1 MFQIVNLV
9 KAYFNGSYGEEIV
22 KEHFSLIYELL
33 DEIVDFG
40 YPQNTSPEMLKT
52 YILQEQLDIAKLL
65 GVNGVKQQTTS
76 VAPAVTGAV
85 SWRREGLKYKKNEV
99 FLDVVE
105 NVNALV
111 SNKGAIL
118 RSDVAGEVQMKCLL
132 SGMPECRFGMNDKLG
147 MDDKAPAAA
156 AAKKGTGIELA
167 DITFHQCVK
176 LGKFDSDRTISFVP
190 PDGEFILM
198 KYRVVDGIQL
208 PFKVSPIVKEH
219 GRSRLE
225 VNVKLKAQ
233 FDPTL
238 FALNVI
244 VKIPLPTNTAVVTP
258 SVLTGKTKYEPENHQ
273 LLWKVK
279 RFPGGAEYSFSA
291 EVELSARIDDK
302 KTWNRPPIS
311 MDFQV
316 PMFTASGL
324 QVRFLKIIEKSNY
337 TTVKWVRYIT
347 KNGEYQYRV

>member
-1 MFQIVNLV
+1 
-9 KAYFNGSYGEEIV
+9 
-22 KEHFSLIYELL
+22 
-33 DEIVDFG
+33 
-40 YPQNTSPEMLKT
+40 
-52 YILQEQLDIAKLL
+52 
-65 GVNGVKQQTTS
+65 
-76 VAPAVTGAV
+76 
-85 SWRREGLKYKKNEV
+85 
-99 FLDVVE
+99 
-105 NVNALV
+105 
-111 SNKGAIL
+111 
-118 RSDVAGEVQMKCLL
+118 
-132 SGMPECRFGMNDKLG
+132 
-147 MDDKAPAAA
+147 
-156 AAKKGTGIELA
+156 
-167 DITFHQCVK
+167 
-176 LGKFDSDRTISFVP
+176 
-190 PDGEFILM
+190 M

-225 VNVKLKAQ
+225 VNIKLKAQ

-244 VKIPLPTNTAVVTP
+244 VKIPLPTNTALVTP

-302 KTWNRPPIS
+302 KTWNRPPVS

-337 TTVKWVRYIT
+337 ATVKWVRYIT